1 MVEKDYN
8 IIIIYN
14 IVVKGKR
21 QRDMKQKEIKEA
33 EQIILNY
40 FTELFLANEE
50 CTDTEAMLDI
60 ERCYAYDLGHYEEYV
75 EASIKL
81 AEEIKSH
88 I

>member
-1 MVEKDYN
+1 
-8 IIIIYN
+8 
-14 IVVKGKR
+14 
-21 QRDMKQKEIKEA
+21 MKEKEIKEV
-33 EQIILNY
+33 EQFIQNY
-40 FTELFLANEE
+40 FTGLLLANKD